1 MIVAV
6 AINVYIGR
14 ERKMKQESIFVEY
27 FGDTPMVRVMN
38 FLILGKDFD
47 YSMTDIAEGSH
58 VGWTSFTRA
67 WREMERRKVVVH
79 TRDIG
84 RARLYKLN
92 TQDSTVQKLVKLHW
106 EIIKAETDKVLGK
119 RKVLAVS

>member
-1 MIVAV
+1 
-6 AINVYIGR
+6 
-14 ERKMKQESIFVEY
+14 MKQESIFVEY
-27 FGDTPMVRVMN
+27 FGDTPMVKILN

-67 WREMERRKVVVH
+67 WKELEKRRVVAH

-84 RARLYKLN
+84 RAKLYKLN
-92 TQDSTVQKLVKLHW
+92 TEDPTVQKLIKLHW
-106 EIIKAETDKVLGK
+106 EIIKTETDKMLSK
-119 RKVLAVS
+119 KKVLVSS